1 MHGLKVTHRVL
12 GPDVV
17 VAVEGEVDVYT
28 GPALRTELAGL
39 AAAHRHLVVDFTG
52 VTWTDSTGLGV
63 LVGVRKTLRAD
74 GRQLFLVVPPGSRTH
89 NVLAITGLDHFFA
102 PYPTLDDALAALE
115 ALEAGGPPAEAS

>member
-1 MHGLKVTHRVL
+1 
-12 GPDVV
+12 
-17 VAVEGEVDVYT
+17 
-28 GPALRTELAGL
+28 
-39 AAAHRHLVVDFTG
+39 VDFTG